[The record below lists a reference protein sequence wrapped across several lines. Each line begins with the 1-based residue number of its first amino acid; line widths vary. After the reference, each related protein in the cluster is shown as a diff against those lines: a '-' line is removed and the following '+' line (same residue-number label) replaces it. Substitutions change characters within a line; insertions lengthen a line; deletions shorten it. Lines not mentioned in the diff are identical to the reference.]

1 MEGGSDWPAAD
12 PDAAMVCA
20 MRAAVAEQ
28 RRVGRSVKDAYR
40 ANRLFHL
47 ALVEASGNPFLTR
60 FVEAMWAGRVGLHA
74 YLRQADP
81 AELSLDADEH
91 EQIAA
96 AVERGDADEAERLT
110 RAHIGRALERLRDSV
125 GPP

>member
-1 MEGGSDWPAAD
+1 
-12 PDAAMVCA
+12 MVRA

-28 RRVGRSVKDAYR
+28 RRVGRSITEAYR

-60 FVEAMWAGRVGLHA
+60 FVEAMWAGRIGLHV
-74 YLRQADP
+74 YLRQAHP
-81 AELSLDADEH
+81 AELAMDADEH

-96 AVERGDADEAERLT
+96 AVERGDPEEAEKLT
-110 RAHIGRALERLRDSV
+110 RAHIGRAIERLRE
-125 GPP
+125 GAGLP